1 MNRVFSLH
9 VPGDSVFHRLG
20 VAWKYLLLLAVTI
33 PALAA
38 ANLWVSLGLLALTM
52 VLLALCRVGLRYAW
66 GLPVGLWVLLAV
78 LLGYHLLVGTALTGT
93 VVTANLLIAVYASRL
108 LTLTT
113 PGAVLIDALVRGLRP
128 LRAVGVDPERVGL
141 AVAVMVG
148 SIPVL
153 LDTFGQVRQAARAR
167 GRERQLVALVT
178 PVVIRTVGHAQATGA
193 ALAAR
198 GLGESDAARMTG

>member
-20 VAWKYLLLLAVTI
+20 VGWKYLLLLAVTI

-78 LLGYHLLVGTALTGT
+78 LLGYHLLVGTVLTGG
-93 VVTANLLIAVYASRL
+93 VVTA
-108 LTLTT
+108 
-113 PGAVLIDALVRGLRP
+113 
-128 LRAVGVDPERVGL
+128 VGVVLVG
-141 AVAVMVG
+141 AG
-148 SIPVL
+148 G
-153 LDTFGQVRQAARAR
+153 TFTAADI
-167 GRERQLVALVT
+167 L
-178 PVVIRTVGHAQATGA
+178 
-193 ALAAR
+193 
-198 GLGESDAARMTG
+198 